1 MSTARPPEGAHTAAP
16 QVEVRPASASP
27 ATPAQAPTRGLRH
40 WLTSS
45 VTRRLLAGLLIALAT
60 SGVVLT
66 ALALSMGQ
74 RSLRSEQEVAAK
86 RLATVFEASLHNA
99 MLRRDL
105 AGLVL

>member
-1 MSTARPPEGAHTAAP
+1 MVS
-16 QVEVRPASASP
+16 
-27 ATPAQAPTRGLRH
+27 ATPNLRS
-40 WLTSS
+40 WLAVS

-60 SGVVLT
+60 SGIVLT

-74 RSLRSEQEVAAK
+74 RSLRGEQEVAAK

-105 AGLVL
+105 AGLGHILEALDRHRGRRGAGGNRDGISRTG